1 MPHNGS
7 VADPSSDPGALQRLL
22 DALPVP
28 AEPLD
33 VVLLDGFL
41 CAVLLRAQPLPAARW
56 LPYVL
61 DIEGRDVS
69 SAPQAH
75 AARQAVMRRHDAL
88 RDAVSRRQWFDPWV
102 FELDGGAAPAEAVMP
117 WAAGFALAA
126 ERFALPLPPDDEAAT
141 EALALIYQY
150 LEAGDWPVTAALA
163 DAIGELEPP
172 RQLDE
177 AVEDLVRAVLLL
189 ADHTGPAAPARRS
202 VRR

>member
-1 MPHNGS
+1 M
-7 VADPSSDPGALQRLL
+7 ADLSSDPGTLQQLL
-22 DALPVP
+22 DALAAP

-33 VVLLDGFL
+33 VVMLDGFV
-41 CAVLLRAQPLPAARW
+41 CAVLLRSRPLPATAW

-69 SAPQAH
+69 PPRHAL
-75 AARQAVMRRHDAL
+75 AARQAVMRRHDML
-88 RDAVSRRQWFDPWV
+88 RDAISQRQWFDPWV
-102 FELDGGAAPAEAVMP
+102 FELDEGAAAGEAVMP

-126 ERFALPLPPDDEAAT
+126 ERFALALPPGDEAAT

-150 LEAGDWPVTAALA
+150 LDADHWPAVTVALA

-172 RQLDE
+172 RRLDE

-202 VRR
+202 ARR

>member
-1 MPHNGS
+1 M
-7 VADPSSDPGALQRLL
+7 LQELL
-22 DALPVP
+22 DALAAP

-33 VVLLDGFL
+33 VVMLDGFV
-41 CAVLLRAQPLPAARW
+41 CAVLLREQPVPAAQW

-69 SAPQAH
+69 PPRQAQ
-75 AARQAVMRRHDAL
+75 AARQAVLRRHDGL
-88 RDAVSRRQWFDPWV
+88 RDAISRRQWFDPWV
-102 FELDGGAAPAEAVMP
+102 FELDEDAAPGEAVMP

-126 ERFALPLPPDDEAAT
+126 ERYALPLPPGEEAAI

-150 LEAGDWPVTAALA
+150 LDADHWPAVTVALA

-172 RQLDE
+172 RRLDE

-189 ADHTGPAAPARRS
+189 ADHTGPTTPTRRSARR
-202 VRR
+202 